1 MTRHCGGHP
10 DGGWRPVIPGRDR
23 CGGDLP
29 RGKRLNK
36 EVLSMRLGKE
46 QAVGYVEDT
55 DYVNDSVTD
64 SLPAEELTV
73 GRSEGMPLTTAPES
87 PLTVS

>member
-1 MTRHCGGHP
+1 
-10 DGGWRPVIPGRDR
+10 
-23 CGGDLP
+23 
-29 RGKRLNK
+29 
-36 EVLSMRLGKE
+36 MRLGKE

-55 DYVNDSVTD
+55 GYLSDTGTD

-73 GRSEGMPLTTAPES
+73 DRSEGMPLTPAPEA